1 MYLKRL
7 ELQGFKTFTARTE
20 FVFDTGI
27 TAVVGPN
34 GSGKSNIA
42 DAVRW
47 VLGEQSTRALRIKRT
62 EDVIFG
68 GSAARTRLG
77 MAEVSITFENT
88 DRWLPLDFSEVTIT
102 RRAYR
107 SGENEY
113 FINKSKVRLRD
124 VVDLLLAGNIGQNN
138 YTVIGQGTV
147 DAALSLRPEER
158 RGLFE
163 EAADIKRYQLKRA
176 DALDKLEATDANLVR
191 ISDILAEIGPRA
203 QVLKEQARRAQE
215 HAALNAEL
223 RGYLATWYRHLWA
236 KAQDALAAS
245 QAGEKESRAAL
256 TFLQAESDQR
266 NERLAA
272 LRQQEQHRRAAL
284 GDWHRQASDL
294 HAQVEA
300 LERQLAVDAERSVQM
315 ERQRQDL
322 LQEVAVL
329 EESAAAEAQRLKTLE
344 AEIAGLELA
353 NGQQAAQVQ
362 AAQAELTAH
371 LAERSR
377 CERELNAAQE
387 TAYQLAASLADSRQ
401 RLSSLGERRAEL
413 NRGLAEHAQAV
424 AVAASQG
431 AQVEDKLAALVTG
444 LAALDTSARD
454 LTLERGRLQTALSES
469 QGRQPALQT
478 ALSQKQQ
485 ARQAAQTRLEL
496 LSRLQQTGEGYA
508 QGVRAVLS
516 AAGGGNRTPREQAAA
531 RAGGLAGIVG
541 TVASL
546 VQAPAEL
553 ETAVETALGGHLQDI
568 VTETWDDAA
577 AAIALLKQGKAGRCT
592 FWPLNVVRP
601 GHRGAPSGVALPG
614 VVGAAM
620 DLVKF
625 DDRYHNVFANLLG
638 NILVVRDLDAARAVS
653 AAGGGATLVTL
664 GGELVRP
671 AGSVTGGAPER
682 SGSGV
687 LARERE
693 VRELPAQIAAAEKDV
708 AQAQGS
714 LDKERLVSQQ
724 MLAQIAALEERQR
737 ELSARHQVQSAAVAA
752 QRQQVSRVEQ
762 EVAWRETLRKQAQS
776 EMDALNKRETEIKTG
791 LSAGQERQAAAQ
803 GHLEEL
809 RKRLGTLD
817 PAGAQARVAEAR
829 MAAALGEQELRSQR
843 TTLAGLLANQSRLME
858 QAAAK
863 RFRAE
868 DLGKQAQQAAARTEA
883 AQSRMGLLT
892 VQLAQVQ
899 AMIDPAEAEIAAA
912 EAEETGLAAKESVAR
927 NRLMEAERAA
937 TRAGLEVGRAQE
949 DLAKLQAQIESE
961 DALRVPATAGAQ
973 PGDDEDGSNVAEE
986 LPGRSDF
993 PHQLR
998 LELNG
1003 SAGRLSPLVAMT
1015 EAPLPPEQVKRQV
1028 DRLRGQI
1035 RALGAINPNAVAEY
1049 EETQQRHTFLSTQS
1063 DDLHQA
1069 GKSLRAVVAEL
1080 DGVMR
1085 KRFTETFR
1093 AVAEEFKRYFSL
1105 LFNGGTARLVLTD
1118 PDDPQMTGIDIV
1130 AQPPGKRMQSLALLS
1145 GGERALTATALL
1157 FSILTVN
1164 PTPFCVLDEVDAA
1177 LDEAN
1182 VGRFRQALAVLGER
1196 TQFIVITHNRGTME
1210 SARALYGVSMGEDGA
1225 SRVISLKLEE
1235 AQAHGGRRDA

>member
-1 MYLKRL
+1 MYFKRL
-7 ELQGFKTFTARTE
+7 ELQGFKTFIARTE

-77 MAEVSITFENT
+77 MAEVSITFDNA
-88 DRWLPLDFSEVTIT
+88 DHWLPLDFGEVTIT

-124 VVDLLLAGNIGQNN
+124 VVDLLLSGNLGQNN

-176 DALDKLEATDANLVR
+176 DALDKLEATESNLVR

-203 QVLKEQARRAQE
+203 QLLKEQAGRAQE
-215 HAALNAEL
+215 HATLNAEL

-236 KAQDALAAS
+236 KAQEGLVAS
-245 QAGEKESRAAL
+245 QAAEAESRSAL
-256 TFLQAESDQR
+256 ISLQAESDQR
-266 NERLAA
+266 AARLDA
-272 LRQQEQHRRAAL
+272 LRRQEQERRAAL
-284 GDWHRQASDL
+284 GDWHRQASVL
-294 HAQVEA
+294 HAQVES
-300 LERQLAVDAERSVQM
+300 LERQLAVDGERSAQM
-315 ERQRQDL
+315 ELQRQDL
-322 LQEVAVL
+322 LQEVIGL
-329 EESAAAEAQRLKTLE
+329 EENAASETQRLRALEAQIAALE
-344 AEIAGLELA
+344 AEGRR
-353 NGQQAAQVQ
+353 QAAQVQ
-362 AAQAELTAH
+362 AVQAELTAH

-387 TAYQLAASLADSRQ
+387 TAYQLATSLADSRQ
-401 RLSSLGERRAEL
+401 RLNSLGERRTEL
-413 NRGLAEHAQAV
+413 NRGLAEHAAAV
-424 AVAASQG
+424 TVAASQG
-431 AQVEDKLAALVTG
+431 AQVAGKLAALVAG
-444 LAALDTSARD
+444 LDALDTYAGE
-454 LTLERGRLQTALSES
+454 LTLERGRLQTTLTES
-469 QGRQPALQT
+469 QGRQPALQA
-478 ALSQKQQ
+478 ALGQKQQ

-496 LSRLQQTGEGYA
+496 LSRLQHTGEGYA

-516 AAGGGNRTPREQAAA
+516 AAGAATRSARDQPGKRE
-531 RAGGLAGIVG
+531 GGLTGIVG

-546 VQAPAEL
+546 VQVPAEL

-568 VTETWDDAA
+568 VTETWDEAA
-577 AAIALLKQGKAGRCT
+577 AAIALLKEGKAGRCT
-592 FWPLNVVRP
+592 FWPLKTVRP
-601 GHRGAPSGVALPG
+601 GHRGTPSGAGLPG
-614 VVGAAM
+614 VVGAAL
-620 DLVKF
+620 DLVTF
-625 DDRYHNVFANLLG
+625 DERYRNVFANLLG
-638 NILVVRDLDAARAVS
+638 NILVVRDLNAARAAS

-671 AGSVTGGAPER
+671 AGSVTGGAQER
-682 SGSGV
+682 AGSGV

-693 VRELPAQIAAAEKDV
+693 VRELPAQIAATDTDV
-708 AQAQGS
+708 AQAQAL
-714 LDKERLVSQQ
+714 LDRERLLSQQ
-724 MLAQIAALEERQR
+724 MLAQIAALEEKQQDLSGRRQT
-737 ELSARHQVQSAAVAA
+737 EAAAVAA
-752 QRQQVSRVEQ
+752 QRQQASRVEQ
-762 EVAWRETLRKQAQS
+762 EVAWRETLRKQAQG
-776 EMDALNKRETEIKTG
+776 ELDALNKREVEIKAA
-791 LSAGQERQAAAQ
+791 LVAGQERQSAAQ
-803 GHLEEL
+803 SHLEEL
-809 RKRLGTLD
+809 RKRLDTLD
-817 PAGAQARVAEAR
+817 PAAAQARMAEAR

-843 TTLAGLLANQSRLME
+843 TSLAGLHANQGRLMG
-858 QAAAK
+858 QVAAK
-863 RFRAE
+863 RARAAE
-868 DLGKQAQQAAARTEA
+868 LAAQAQQAAARTEA
-883 AQSRMGLLT
+883 ARSHLGLLS
-892 VQLAQVQ
+892 VQLAQIQ
-899 AMIDPAEAEIAAA
+899 SMIDPAEAEIAQA
-912 EAEETGLAAKESVAR
+912 EAEQTGLSAEESAAR

-937 TRAGLEVGRAQE
+937 TRTGLEVGRAQE
-949 DLAKLQAQIESE
+949 ELAKLQAQIESE
-961 DALRVPATAGAQ
+961 DALRLPATAGRNRGAA
-973 PGDDEDGSNVAEE
+973 EDGASLAED

-1003 SAGRLSPLVAMT
+1003 SAGRLSPLMAMT
-1015 EAPLPPEQVKRQV
+1015 ETPLPPEQVKRQV

-1069 GKSLRAVVAEL
+1069 GKSLRSVVAEL

-1093 AVAEEFKRYFSL
+1093 AVAEEFKRYFGL
-1105 LFNGGTARLVLTD
+1105 LFNGGTARLILTD

-1157 FSILTVN
+1157 FAILTVN

-1182 VGRFRQALAVLGER
+1182 VERFRQALMVLAER
-1196 TQFIVITHNRGTME
+1196 TQFIIITHNRGTME

-1225 SRVISLKLEE
+1225 SRVISLKLDE
-1235 AQAHGGRRDA
+1235 AKARGSRRDT